1 MTQVDVRQLQHHL
14 GRYLD
19 AVEAGEV
26 LEVRRRRRVIARVV
40 PHSPEKP
47 SEAWPDLVER
57 LERLYPEGTTAE
69 SAAEL
74 LYRDRDGIDS
84 STPTTDRFSAG
95 DSVTGMSPGEEG

>member
-1 MTQVDVRQLQHHL
+1 MIRVDVRQLQHHL

-40 PHSPEKP
+40 PSSPEEP
-47 SEAWPDLVER
+47 SEAWPNLVQR
-57 LERLYPEGTTAE
+57 LERLYSEGPVAG
-69 SAAEL
+69 SAAEV

-84 STPTTDRFSAG
+84 RSST
-95 DSVTGMSPGEEG
+95 

>member
-1 MTQVDVRQLQHHL
+1 MTRVDVRQLQHHL

-40 PHSPEKP
+40 PYSPEEP
-47 SEAWPDLVER
+47 SEAWPDLVQR
-57 LERLYPEGTTAE
+57 LERLYPEGPVAE
-69 SAAEL
+69 SATEV

-84 STPTTDRFSAG
+84 RSST
-95 DSVTGMSPGEEG
+95 

>member
-1 MTQVDVRQLQHHL
+1 MTRVDTRELQRHL

-40 PHSPEKP
+40 PYSADEPA
-47 SEAWPDLVER
+47 EAWPDLVRR
-57 LERLYPEGTTAE
+57 LERLYPEGPVAG
-69 SAAEL
+69 SAAEQ

-84 STPTTDRFSAG
+84 KSST
-95 DSVTGMSPGEEG
+95 

>member
-40 PHSPEKP
+40 PCSPEQP
-47 SEAWPDLVER
+47 SEAWPDLVQR
-57 LERLYPEGTTAE
+57 LERLYAEGPIAE
-69 SAAEL
+69 SAAER

-84 STPTTDRFSAG
+84 GASN
-95 DSVTGMSPGEEG
+95 

>member
-1 MTQVDVRQLQHHL
+1 MTRVDVRQLQHHL

-40 PHSPEKP
+40 PYSPDEP
-47 SEAWPDLVER
+47 AEAWPDLVQR
-57 LERLYPEGTTAE
+57 LERLYPEGPVAE
-69 SAAEL
+69 SAAER

-84 STPTTDRFSAG
+84 RSST
-95 DSVTGMSPGEEG
+95 

>member
-1 MTQVDVRQLQHHL
+1 MTRVDVRQLQHHL

-40 PHSPEKP
+40 PYSPDEP
-47 SEAWPDLVER
+47 AEAWPDLVQR
-57 LERLYPEGTTAE
+57 LELLFPKGPVAE
-69 SAAEL
+69 SAAER

-84 STPTTDRFSAG
+84 SATT
-95 DSVTGMSPGEEG
+95 

>member
-40 PHSPEKP
+40 PFSPAEP

-57 LERLYPEGTTAE
+57 LNRLYPEGPIAE
-69 SAAEL
+69 SASEH
-74 LYRDRDGIDS
+74 LYSDRDSIDS
-84 STPTTDRFSAG
+84 SPSN
-95 DSVTGMSPGEEG
+95 

>member
-1 MTQVDVRQLQHHL
+1 MSNMTQVDVRQLQHHL

-40 PHSPEKP
+40 PFSPAEP

-57 LERLYPEGTTAE
+57 LNRLYPEGPIAE
-69 SAAEL
+69 SASEH
-74 LYRDRDGIDS
+74 LYSDRDSID
-84 STPTTDRFSAG
+84 G
-95 DSVTGMSPGEEG
+95 SPSN

>member
-40 PHSPEKP
+40 PCSPEQP
-47 SEAWPDLVER
+47 SEAWPDLVQR
-57 LERLYPEGTTAE
+57 LERLYPEGPIAE
-69 SAAEL
+69 SATER
-74 LYRDRDGIDS
+74 LYRDRDGIDGGAS
-84 STPTTDRFSAG
+84 N
-95 DSVTGMSPGEEG
+95 